1 MTPGKVSVH
10 VANRELSVAMISH
23 LVYVVV
29 FCDSRRELL
38 LERRNSHGA

>member
-1 MTPGKVSVH
+1 MTCGKVSVH
-10 VANRELSVAMISH
+10 MACEELSGAMISSV
-23 LVYVVV
+23 VYVVV